1 MSIIAEFRVRS
12 PGLALADA
20 LDAVPEMTLDL
31 VKEVGT
37 DRQQP
42 YMFFWAAGDD
52 IPTFEAAMEEDPTVT
67 DVHRYTEAEDSVLY
81 RARVTAETE
90 VVSYPVW
97 VEVGADQLE
106 AQYAEGWWHNR
117 MRFPDR
123 EALSTVEGWCNDV
136 GIDFHLERVYTDL
149 PQEDAE
155 ICLTDV
161 QAETLRVALAEGYF
175 EVPREASMADLAEE
189 LDVSTQAVS
198 ERLRRAHR
206 ALVAEHLGSKDCS

>member
-12 PGLALADA
+12 PDLVLAEA
-20 LDAVPEMTLDL
+20 LGAVPDMTLDL
-31 VKEVGT
+31 VKELGT
-37 DRQQP
+37 NQQQP
-42 YMFFWAAGDD
+42 YLFFWAGGDD
-52 IPTFEAAMEEDPTVT
+52 IPAFETAMEEDATVA
-67 DVHRYTEAEDSVLY
+67 DIHRYTEADDSVLY
-81 RARVTAETE
+81 RARITEETE

-106 AQYAEGWWHNR
+106 AQYADGWWHNR

-123 EALSTVEGWCNDV
+123 EALSTVEEWCRDV
-136 GIDFHLERVYTDL
+136 GVDFDLERVYTDR
-149 PQEDAE
+149 PQESAE

-175 EVPREASMADLAEE
+175 EVPREASMGDLARD

-206 ALVAEHLGSKDCS
+206 ALVAEHLVPAGNG

>member
-12 PGLALADA
+12 PDLVLADA
-20 LDAVPEMTLDL
+20 LGAVPDLTLDL

-42 YMFFWAAGDD
+42 YLFFWAAGDD
-52 IPTFEAAMEEDPTVT
+52 IQTFEAAMAEDPTVT
-67 DVHRYTEAEDSVLY
+67 DVHRYTEAGDSLLY
-81 RARVTAETE
+81 RARITEETE

-106 AQYAEGWWHNR
+106 AQYADGWWHNR

-123 EALSTVEGWCNDV
+123 EALSTVEEWCRDV
-136 GIDFHLERVYTDL
+136 GVDFELERIYTDL
-149 PQEDAE
+149 PQESAE
-155 ICLTDV
+155 ICLTDA

-175 EVPREASMADLAEE
+175 EVPREASMGDLAEA
-189 LDVSTQAVS
+189 LDISAQAVS

-206 ALVAEHLGSKDCS
+206 GLVAEHLGSKDCS